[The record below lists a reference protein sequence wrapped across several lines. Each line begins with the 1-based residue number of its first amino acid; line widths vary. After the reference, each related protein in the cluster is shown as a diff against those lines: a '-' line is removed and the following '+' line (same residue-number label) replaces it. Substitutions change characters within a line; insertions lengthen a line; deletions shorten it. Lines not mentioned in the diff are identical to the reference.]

1 MKTFKPPPSLSPL
14 TPPHKRRANSK
25 LPVRPISTS
34 ARPKARHLSLH
45 YGGLTKLPPTV
56 TLVSDSD
63 DSSDF
68 PEVEDIISRS
78 KYAGLLSSR
87 PAQPAD
93 LNTNSFTKKSKTVS
107 EACDEFEKKYMLHRS
122 NPEFTQRMRSP
133 TLEEECYPS
142 IEHTTDPQDD
152 PFDDDCVLKVRKGT
166 NRSPNS
172 EAPERQTDSLEGY
185 SPPSPQT
192 PTITTG
198 PAASQEEYPDL
209 LANLQCSTGT
219 SSSSNKATSVPVK
232 RGETANLDLY
242 LAQSV
247 TE

>member
-1 MKTFKPPPSLSPL
+1 
-14 TPPHKRRANSK
+14 
-25 LPVRPISTS
+25 
-34 ARPKARHLSLH
+34 
-45 YGGLTKLPPTV
+45 
-56 TLVSDSD
+56 VSDSD

-142 IEHTTDPQDD
+142 IEHATDPQDD

-185 SPPSPQT
+185 SPPSQT

-219 SSSSNKATSVPVK
+219 SSSSSKATSVPVK

>member
-1 MKTFKPPPSLSPL
+1 M
-14 TPPHKRRANSK
+14 
-25 LPVRPISTS
+25 
-34 ARPKARHLSLH
+34 
-45 YGGLTKLPPTV
+45 
-56 TLVSDSD
+56 SDSD

-78 KYAGLLSSR
+78 KYPGLLSSR
-87 PAQPAD
+87 PSQLAD
-93 LNTNSFTKKSKTVS
+93 SNTNRFAKKSKTVS

-142 IEHTTDPQDD
+142 IEHATDPQDD

-166 NRSPNS
+166 NRSPSS
-172 EAPERQTDSLEGY
+172 EAPERRTDSPEGY
-185 SPPSPQT
+185 FPPSSQT
-192 PTITTG
+192 PINVTSE
-198 PAASQEEYPDL
+198 PAAFQEEYPDL

-219 SSSSNKATSVPVK
+219 PSSSSKATSVPVK